1 MDKVL
6 IKDIAEV
13 VNGSTPSTKENSYW
27 DGNIPWITPKDLSAI
42 SGRYISNGE
51 RNITKEGYQ
60 SCSTTLV
67 PKNTILLTSRA
78 PIGYLAIAKN
88 DLCTNQGFKSL
99 ICNQSRILPL
109 YMFYWL
115 STKIEF
121 LKSISGGATF
131 KELSKTSLE
140 NVVMDLPNIVQQQHI
155 VDTIGTVDSLIEFN
169 QEKISKIKSLA
180 TQKYEFLYK
189 AYPKSAI
196 GKRLKFIKGKQPKFV
211 SKEDGLP
218 YLVIDDLASNIYT
231 QFSSEGLACDENDVL
246 MVMDGSSS
254 GKVFTGNKGYVGSTL
269 AKLSSSQIKSSILY
283 FGLSKFEE
291 EIMKNTTGSAI
302 PHTDKSFVSELQIID
317 DLDGNTTDFFDFCL
331 NQICNLRTQNF
342 LLNIQ
347 KEILLQKFFH

>member
-155 VDTIGTVDSLIEFN
+155 VDTIGT
-169 QEKISKIKSLA
+169 
-180 TQKYEFLYK
+180 
-189 AYPKSAI
+189 
-196 GKRLKFIKGKQPKFV
+196 
-211 SKEDGLP
+211 
-218 YLVIDDLASNIYT
+218 IDDLIEKNEEIIANARSLINAFYDTIIVET
-231 QFSSEGLACDENDVL
+231 GISILKDFFVITIGRTPPTKESKWFSSSSRGNVKWLSIKDMAQNSTYIFETSQFLTNDAL
-246 MVMDGSSS
+246 
-254 GKVFTGNKGYVGSTL
+254 KNSTFQL
-269 AKLSSSQIKSSILY
+269 
-283 FGLSKFEE
+283 
-291 EIMKNTTGSAI
+291 
-302 PHTDKSFVSELQIID
+302 
-317 DLDGNTTDFFDFCL
+317 
-331 NQICNLRTQNF
+331 
-342 LLNIQ
+342 
-347 KEILLQKFFH
+347 

>member
-27 DGNIPWITPKDLSAI
+27 DGTIPWITPKDLSAF
-42 SGRYISNGE
+42 SGRYISSGE

-155 VDTIGTVDSLIEFN
+155 VDTIGSVDDLIEIEQLKADKLNSFGQSYYDEFFAKN
-169 QEKISKIKSLA
+169 ELIK
-180 TQKYEFLYK
+180 
-189 AYPKSAI
+189 P
-196 GKRLKFIKGKQPKFV
+196 GKEIKFIKGKQPMFD
-211 SKEDGLP
+211 DGCDAEP
-218 YLVIDDLASNIYT
+218 YLTIDALSSGNISQRAT
-231 QFSSEGLACDENDVL
+231 SGIKCTKNNLL
-246 MVMDGSSS
+246 MVMDGASS
-254 GKVFTGNKGYVGSTL
+254 GKLFLGCDGYVGSTL
-269 AKLSSSQIKSSILY
+269 AIVSCPKIETPILY
-283 FGLSKFEE
+283 FGLKKFQN
-291 EIMKNTTGSAI
+291 EIMSHTTGSAI
-302 PHTDKSFVSELQIID
+302 PHADRNYVGEMLFANITLESQSLLFNRIIQT
-317 DLDGNTTDFFDFCL
+317 LSNYRERIRLLKKLKNTL
-331 NQICNLRTQNF
+331 LRKYFQ
-342 LLNIQ
+342 
-347 KEILLQKFFH
+347 

>member
-27 DGNIPWITPKDLSAI
+27 DGNISWITPKDLSAF
-42 SGRYISNGE
+42 SGRYISSGE

-109 YMFYWL
+109 YLFYWL

-140 NVVMDLPNIVQQQHI
+140 NVVMDLPNIVRQQHI
-155 VDTIGTVDSLIEFN
+155 VDTIGSVDSLIEN
-169 QEKISKIKSLA
+169 YEERISCLQKISS
-180 TQKYEFLYK
+180 YLYLQLIEHSRK
-189 AYPKSAI
+189 TSHL
-196 GKRLKFIKGKQPKFV
+196 GNFIKIETGSMNLDENDPNGRYPFYTRNIGTFYSNKYTNEGKGAVVAGEGNFTPKFV
-211 SKEDGLP
+211 NGKFGLHQRAYFIQP
-218 YLVIDDLASNIYT
+218 NTTKLGPEVIYEIILSNKKYLESVA
-231 QFSSEGLACDENDVL
+231 
-246 MVMDGSSS
+246 
-254 GKVFTGNKGYVGSTL
+254 VGSTV
-269 AKLSSSQIKSSILY
+269 KSLRRFCFEQMPFFIDTDY
-283 FGLSKFEE
+283 FY
-291 EIMKNTTGSAI
+291 
-302 PHTDKSFVSELQIID
+302 
-317 DLDGNTTDFFDFCL
+317 L
-331 NQICNLRTQNF
+331 NQRLERLFGEIENLKRRENV
-342 LLNIQ
+342 LLNQ
-347 KEILLQKFFH
+347 KRILLNKYF

>member
-27 DGNIPWITPKDLSAI
+27 DGNIPWITPKDLSAF
-42 SGRYISNGE
+42 SGRYISSGE

-140 NVVMDLPNIVQQQHI
+140 NVVMDLPNIVRQQHI
-155 VDTIGTVDSLIEFN
+155 VDTIGSVDSLIEN
-169 QEKISKIKSLA
+169 YEERISCLQKISS
-180 TQKYEFLYK
+180 YLYLQLIEHSRK
-189 AYPKSAI
+189 TSHL
-196 GKRLKFIKGKQPKFV
+196 GNFIKIETGSMNLDENDPNGRYPFYTRNIGTFYSNKYTNEGKGAVVAGEGNFTPKFV
-211 SKEDGLP
+211 NGKFGLHQRAYFIQP
-218 YLVIDDLASNIYT
+218 NTTKLGPEVIYEIILSNKKYLESVA
-231 QFSSEGLACDENDVL
+231 
-246 MVMDGSSS
+246 
-254 GKVFTGNKGYVGSTL
+254 VGSTV
-269 AKLSSSQIKSSILY
+269 KSLRRFCFEQMPFFIDTDY
-283 FGLSKFEE
+283 FY
-291 EIMKNTTGSAI
+291 
-302 PHTDKSFVSELQIID
+302 
-317 DLDGNTTDFFDFCL
+317 L
-331 NQICNLRTQNF
+331 NQRLEILFGEIENLKRRENV
-342 LLNIQ
+342 LLNQ
-347 KEILLQKFFH
+347 KRILLNKYF